1 MWRKRWIIYCITIM
15 TGSIYSD
22 KAKFIGKLAFWT
34 AFFLELFYV
43 FWAQSDL
50 IPLWDGAFWRVT
62 FGLTMVKVLTTRYS
76 KKEWLVFAAAAV
88 LGVISWRCS
97 GKNEM
102 LRILAWVYACK
113 EVDPER
119 IMKRFFYCT
128 LGGSLVLIL
137 LSVTG
142 IFGKVSIFARF
153 RGGGYMETRYCLGMG
168 HPNGLQCMI
177 LMITLMILYLYYEKL
192 NGKWLFGLLL
202 LNSGVF
208 YLTVSRFGYISALF
222 ALLYTCGLKWSEK
235 KGWRN
240 AALIVSLMVYLSCIA
255 VSLACAART
264 NIDPPFWWD
273 LNTLTNGRVQA
284 AFQQA
289 NLADWT
295 LFGSGLYTE
304 PVDMGFVRL
313 FFWYGWIP
321 ALLAC
326 ILGLYGLYWYIMVK
340 NDPAAVLILSLAVY
354 SVFESHIV
362 SSILGRDPLIFLTG
376 ILMAAGFL
384 NRGGA
389 HCVPKRER

>member
-1 MWRKRWIIYCITIM
+1 MIFCCITIM
-15 TGSIYSD
+15 TGFICSD
-22 KAKFIGKLAFWT
+22 RAKFIGKLAFWT

-62 FGLTMVKVLTTRYS
+62 FGLTMAKVLTTKYS

-102 LRILAWVYACK
+102 LRILAWIYACK
-113 EVDPER
+113 EVDPR
-119 IMKRFFYCT
+119 QIMKRFFYCT

-142 IFGKVSIFARF
+142 IFGRVSIYARF

-168 HPNGLQCMI
+168 HPNGLQCMV
-177 LMITLMILYLYYEKL
+177 LMITLMILYLNFEKI

-208 YLTVSRFGYISALF
+208 YLTVSRFGYVSAIF
-222 ALLYTCGLKWSEK
+222 ALLYTMGLKWSEK
-235 KGWRN
+235 KGKRN
-240 AALIVSLMVYLSCIA
+240 AVMAVSLMAFVSCIA
-255 VSLACAART
+255 VSFACAARE
-264 NIDPPFWWD
+264 NISPPFWWN
-273 LNTLTNGRVQA
+273 LSALTNGRVQGA
-284 AFQQA
+284 YQLA

-295 LFGSGLYTE
+295 LFGSRLYTE
-304 PVDMGFVRL
+304 PVDMGIVRL

-326 ILGLYGLYWYIMVK
+326 VLGLYGLYWCIMEK
-340 NDPAAVLILSLAVY
+340 NDPGALLILSLTIY
-354 SVFESHIV
+354 SVFEGHIV
-362 SSILGRDPLIFLTG
+362 SPILGRDPLIFLMG
-376 ILMAAGFL
+376 ILMAAGML
-384 NRGGA
+384 NRVGA
-389 HCVPKRER
+389 PGSIKEETVD